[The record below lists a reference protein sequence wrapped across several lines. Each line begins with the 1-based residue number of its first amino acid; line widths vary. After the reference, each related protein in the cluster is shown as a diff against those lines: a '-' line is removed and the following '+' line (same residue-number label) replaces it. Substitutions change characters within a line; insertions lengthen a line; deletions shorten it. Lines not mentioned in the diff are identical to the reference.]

1 MPAEESMAKGIQ
13 LFYIYQIIQL
23 SKEQRVILRTI

>member
-1 MPAEESMAKGIQ
+1 MPAEESVAKGIQ

-23 SKEQRVILRTI
+23 SKEQRIIVRSI